1 MSKSEKR
8 NFRLYATRNSGEKEL
23 KFLALFTALDA
34 QTEYDEA
41 ALLQKVNGVNKR
53 QLSNLKAHLYQQLLA
68 SLRLLYKRVGDL
80 ELRELLDF
88 ATVLYEK
95 GLFLQSLD
103 QLAKARVLAIQR
115 NRQSILMEVLE
126 FEKMIE
132 ARHITRSHAERATEL
147 IQWGQETRSR
157 YQADE
162 AWSDL
167 ALEMYGLYLRM
178 GHVKNQTEYDYVEQ
192 YFLERLPQDSTELS
206 FFGEVYK
213 AQAYVWCHFTLQ
225 NWRRCYR
232 YAKRWVQLFLD
243 HPKFQ
248 TLELD
253 LFIKGLHNL
262 LSVLYYNMDRT
273 RFYQYFALLEEIV
286 EERKEDFNENGRIY
300 AFIYTELARINMYFL
315 EANFAEGVAAI
326 PHIEQELVKYQDRVD
341 EHRVFT
347 FWYQFACL
355 YFAQGQYRE
364 AIKYLQRIVNSPK
377 LTLREDI
384 QVFARL
390 LKLIAHYELGDRDHV
405 DAQIRSVYRF
415 LLKFEHMQ
423 DVQKAVMDF
432 LKESVYMNRDELT
445 PHFRKLQTRLE
456 TIAQNPYQRRPFLY
470 LDLYTY
476 LRTKIEGLSMEE
488 AVKLRV
494 SEGTY

>member
-1 MSKSEKR
+1 
-8 NFRLYATRNSGEKEL
+8 
-23 KFLALFTALDA
+23 
-34 QTEYDEA
+34 
-41 ALLQKVNGVNKR
+41 
-53 QLSNLKAHLYQQLLA
+53 
-68 SLRLLYKRVGDL
+68 
-80 ELRELLDF
+80 
-88 ATVLYEK
+88 
-95 GLFLQSLD
+95 
-103 QLAKARVLAIQR
+103 
-115 NRQSILMEVLE
+115 
-126 FEKMIE
+126 
-132 ARHITRSHAERATEL
+132 
-147 IQWGQETRSR
+147 
-157 YQADE
+157 
-162 AWSDL
+162 
-167 ALEMYGLYLRM
+167 M